1 MRYARKALLLG
12 LALALTG
19 VGAFAQTDY
28 SKYEALGDSLTAGY
42 ASDALTKFY
51 QDYSFPAIIAKQVG
65 ISSFQQPI
73 ISDPGIGSTG
83 TVLMLSRLL
92 VTPAGIS
99 PVIVHTPGN
108 LGSPTNATLATPYN
122 NLGIPGANNSD
133 LITRTGDITKPLTGN
148 IDPNTI
154 MYDLILR
161 FPVFPGTTTPATAIA
176 QAIATAPT
184 FVTVW
189 AGNNDVLG
197 AATTGVVVDGVTL
210 TAKAKFQTDYT
221 TLLGGLR
228 QQRPA
233 AAIVVGTIPDVTAIP
248 FVTTIKPYL
257 VNPANGSH
265 IPLIGEAGP
274 LTEQDYVT
282 LGASS
287 LLAAGIGIPA
297 AAGGTGKPLPEGSI
311 DATGLHAGVILRSGE
326 IALIRSRTGELN
338 DVIKAVAGQFGAKV
352 VDFNAIFA
360 NIAANGYMVGGIKLT
375 SAFLTGGI
383 FSYDGI
389 HPQRLGYA
397 IVANEFIKVM
407 NAGFGTNVPQVNLLP
422 FLMGPS
428 ASATTTVM
436 AANTVFSTDAAIGVV
451 KLFAPDADTSSLQTG
466 HVVRKHVTAAPEG
479 RNPVKPP
486 TP

>member
-1 MRYARKALLLG
+1 MMRKARKVLLLG
-12 LALALTG
+12 LAFALAG
-19 VGAFAQTDY
+19 ASAFAQVDY

-42 ASDALTKFY
+42 ASGALTKFY
-51 QDYSFPAIIAKQVG
+51 QDYSYPAIIAKQVG

-73 ISDPGIGSTG
+73 IADPGFGSYG
-83 TVLMLSRLL
+83 TVLILTKLQL
-92 VTPAGIS
+92 TAAGIS
-99 PVIVHTPGN
+99 PVIVPTPGN
-108 LGSPTNATLATPYN
+108 PGSPTNATLPTPYN
-122 NLGIPGANNSD
+122 NLGIPGANTGD
-133 LITRTGDITKPLTGN
+133 LIRKTGDITKPLSGQ
-148 IDPNTI
+148 IDPSTI
-154 MYDLILR
+154 MYDFILR
-161 FPVFPGTTTPATAIA
+161 DGKNTALM
-176 QAIATAPT
+176 QAIGAVPT

-197 AATTGVVVDGVTL
+197 AATTGVAVDGLTL
-210 TAKAKFQTDYT
+210 TAKAEFQPDYT
-221 TLLGGLR
+221 NLLGGLR

-233 AAIVVGTIPDVTAIP
+233 ASIVVGTIPDVTAIP
-248 FVTTIKPYL
+248 FVTTIKPYI

-265 IPLIGEAGP
+265 IPLLGEAGP

-297 AAGGTGKPLPEGSI
+297 AAGGTGTPLPEGSI

-326 IALIRSRTGELN
+326 ITLIRTRTGELN
-338 DVIKAVAGQFGAKV
+338 DVIKSVAGQFGAKV

-360 NIAANGYMVGGIKLT
+360 NIAANGYTVGGIKLT
-375 SAFLTGGI
+375 PAFLTGGI
-383 FSYDGI
+383 FSYDGV

-407 NAGFGTNVPQVNLLP
+407 NAGFGTSVPQVNLLP
-422 FLMGPS
+422 FLTGAS

-436 AANTVFSTDAAIGVV
+436 AANTVFSAQAAEGVV
-451 KLFAPDADTSSLQTG
+451 KLFAPNADTSSLQTG

-479 RNPVKPP
+479 RDPVEPR